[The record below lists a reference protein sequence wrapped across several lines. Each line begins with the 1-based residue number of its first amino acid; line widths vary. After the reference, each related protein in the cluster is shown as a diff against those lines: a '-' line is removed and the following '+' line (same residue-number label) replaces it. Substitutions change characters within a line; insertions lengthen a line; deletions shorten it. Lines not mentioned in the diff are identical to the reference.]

1 MSATTVL
8 KKVKEQARARNL
20 TQSAI
25 AKIFREVDTNHSGV
39 LGTSEDKD
47 EFEKLLRAMGLKLP
61 AREKKVF
68 IRALDPDDGGQVS
81 LANILTVFAPEV
93 SKDRLKAIEDAFKS
107 ISPNGQEVMRN
118 VLRDRLCGP
127 EFTVVGGRRMRT
139 EQFLDDLFGMFDANS
154 DGTLSK
160 FEFILYYRNLSQAF
174 ESDAEFKAIVQASW
188 AF

>member
-1 MSATTVL
+1 MTATTVL

-25 AKIFREVDTNHSGV
+25 AKVFREVDGNHNGTV
-39 LGTSEDKD
+39 GTSEDND
-47 EFEKLLRAMGLKLP
+47 EFEKLLKAMGLKLA

-68 IRALDPDDGGQVS
+68 IRALDPDDGGQIS
-81 LANILTVFAPEV
+81 MANFLSVFAPDV
-93 SKDRLKAIEDAFKS
+93 SKERLKAIEGAFKS
-107 ISPNGQEVMRN
+107 ISPNGKDVMRN
-118 VLRDRLCGP
+118 VLRERLCGP

-139 EQFLDDLFGMFDANS
+139 EQFLGDVFGMFDTNC

-160 FEFILYYRNLSQAF
+160 FEFVLYYRNLSQAF
-174 ESDAEFKAIVQASW
+174 ESDAEFKEILQKSW